1 MSCTKDEIPQHG
13 LYCISGACIC
23 FVLYTGAFYMF
34 RTVPHRW
41 VRRQTFIEIHAL
53 CIYLYSGNLIIYLLL
68 SKHPALIYRV
78 VPADQ
83 DRDTL
88 HGVHVIE

>member
-1 MSCTKDEIPQHG
+1 
-13 LYCISGACIC
+13 
-23 FVLYTGAFYMF
+23 MF